1 MPFQA
6 VPDAALINVQGLL
19 DGQQTVNTLGFRLNV
34 PGVVNAAQLASLCES
49 VAIYWAANQMGQLP
63 EQWTLAKVTGR
74 VLDVE
79 DGPVAE
85 STLNSGDPGGLVG
98 NLMPNNVTL
107 AIAFRTGLGGRTNR
121 GRNYW
126 PAFLEA
132 DVSNSAISF
141 ARASAIVAT
150 YEGMMGAGTVDSAWR
165 WCVISRKIIDVSGA
179 GRGVPITS
187 VVVNDLVVDSQRR
200 RLPGRGK

>member
-6 VPDAALINVQGLL
+6 VPNAALINVEGLL
-19 DGQQTVNTLGFRLNV
+19 DGQKTVNTLGFRLNV
-34 PGVVNAAQLASLCES
+34 PAVINAAQLASLCES
-49 VAIYWAANQMGQLP
+49 MAIYWSANQISQLP
-63 EQWTLAKVTGR
+63 SQWTLAKVTGR

-85 STLNSGDPGGLVG
+85 SSLNSGDSGLLIG

-107 AIAFRTGLGGRTNR
+107 AIAFKTGLGGRTNR

-126 PAFLEA
+126 PGFLEA
-132 DVSNSAISF
+132 DVTNSAIAQ
-141 ARASAIVAT
+141 ARATNIVDT
-150 YEGMMGAGTVDSAWR
+150 YAGMMGAGTVDSAWQ
-165 WCVISRKIIDVSGA
+165 WCVISRKIIDITGN
-179 GRGVPITS
+179 GRAVPITS

-200 RLPGRGK
+200 RLPGRGQ